1 MTLRERGRATF
12 LVAFVVLLA
21 DGGAAIW
28 LGQVSGHGL
37 VVGVGVVLVA
47 AALGLAILHRRWQEA
62 LDEVDAAQ
70 RAMRREVEALRRA
83 VAEGRAG
90 RPPQP

>member
-12 LVAFVVLLA
+12 VVAFVVLLA

-28 LGQVSGHGL
+28 LGQISGRGLLVGLGL
-37 VVGVGVVLVA
+37 VLVI
-47 AALGLAILHRRWQEA
+47 AALALAVLHRRWQAA

-70 RAMRREVEALRRA
+70 RAMRREVDALRQA
-83 VAEGRAG
+83 VMDARAG
-90 RPPQP
+90 RPPQA